1 MDLNLC
7 LSGLP
12 DEHLVVAESLNRSL
26 AAGKWEQA
34 ISDFAEFY
42 SSQDLLTWLVNFPLD
57 DPESEACVK
66 NMRRWL
72 QHPDEDLRWKIFEQA
87 QTLGFS
93 HRVGAT
99 GLSLFWS
106 QGSMTAEG
114 LEPVYPE
121 PHLFGQML
129 LCALKLV
136 CVRLSE
142 DGTLPQGTYRLFS
155 HWFEQKKNNKE

>member
-12 DEHLVVAESLNRSL
+12 DEHQVVAECLNRSL
-26 AAGKWEQA
+26 AVGKWELA
-34 ISDFAEFY
+34 ISDFTESY
-42 SSQDLLTWLVNFPLD
+42 SHHDLLTWLVNFHLD
-57 DPESEACVK
+57 DPESEGCVK
-66 NMRRWL
+66 DMRRWL
-72 QHPDEDLRWKIFEQA
+72 RHPDEELRWKIFEQA

-121 PHLFGQML
+121 SHLSGQML

-142 DGTLPQGTYRLFS
+142 DEALSQGAYQLFS
-155 HWFEQKKNNKE
+155 HWFEQKRK